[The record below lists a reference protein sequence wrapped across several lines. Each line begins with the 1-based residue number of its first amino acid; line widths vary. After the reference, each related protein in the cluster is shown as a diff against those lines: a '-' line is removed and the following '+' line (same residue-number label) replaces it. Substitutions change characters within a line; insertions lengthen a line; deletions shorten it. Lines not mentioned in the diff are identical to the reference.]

1 MACISVGHR
10 PTLKNYHENVLEIT
24 ENKGWRL
31 LPAASYQFTEN
42 QFISMNSNTEKAQES
57 ESTEPEKTDSEI
69 KNLSPSATT
78 NDIPEF
84 GWSGYAER
92 INGRFAMIGLI
103 AVLLVEALS
112 KISFLEWAG
121 IISQ

>member
-1 MACISVGHR
+1 
-10 PTLKNYHENVLEIT
+10 
-24 ENKGWRL
+24 
-31 LPAASYQFTEN
+31 
-42 QFISMNSNTEKAQES
+42 MNSNTETNKNIN
-57 ESTEPEKTDSEI
+57 STEPDKDDSEI

-78 NDIPEF
+78 NDVPEF

-92 INGRFAMIGLI
+92 INGRFAMIGLM

-121 IISQ
+121 IISK

>member
-1 MACISVGHR
+1 
-10 PTLKNYHENVLEIT
+10 
-24 ENKGWRL
+24 
-31 LPAASYQFTEN
+31 
-42 QFISMNSNTEKAQES
+42 MNSNTEQNHNNQSIGQA
-57 ESTEPEKTDSEI
+57 KTDLET

-103 AVLLVEALS
+103 AILLVEAIS

-121 IISQ
+121 ILGK

>member
-1 MACISVGHR
+1 
-10 PTLKNYHENVLEIT
+10 
-24 ENKGWRL
+24 
-31 LPAASYQFTEN
+31 
-42 QFISMNSNTEKAQES
+42 MNSNTETNQDNQSIEQ
-57 ESTEPEKTDSEI
+57 EKTDSEI

-92 INGRFAMIGLI
+92 INGRFAMIGLM
-103 AVLLVEALS
+103 AVLFIEAIS

-121 IISQ
+121 IINR

>member
-1 MACISVGHR
+1 
-10 PTLKNYHENVLEIT
+10 
-24 ENKGWRL
+24 
-31 LPAASYQFTEN
+31 
-42 QFISMNSNTEKAQES
+42 MNSNTEKAQES
-57 ESTEPEKTDSEI
+57 ESTEPEKTASEI
-69 KNLSPSATT
+69 KNLSSSATT

-92 INGRFAMIGLI
+92 INGRFAMIGLM

>member
-1 MACISVGHR
+1 
-10 PTLKNYHENVLEIT
+10 
-24 ENKGWRL
+24 
-31 LPAASYQFTEN
+31 
-42 QFISMNSNTEKAQES
+42 MNSNTETNQDNQSIEQ
-57 ESTEPEKTDSEI
+57 EKTDSEI

-92 INGRFAMIGLI
+92 INGRFAMIGLM
-103 AVLLVEALS
+103 AVLLVEATS

-121 IISQ
+121 IINK

>member
-1 MACISVGHR
+1 
-10 PTLKNYHENVLEIT
+10 
-24 ENKGWRL
+24 
-31 LPAASYQFTEN
+31 
-42 QFISMNSNTEKAQES
+42 MNSNTETNQDNQSIEQEQ
-57 ESTEPEKTDSEI
+57 TDSEI

-92 INGRFAMIGLI
+92 INGRFAMIGLM
-103 AVLLVEALS
+103 AVLIVEAFS

-121 IISQ
+121 IINK

>member
-1 MACISVGHR
+1 MD
-10 PTLKNYHENVLEIT
+10 
-24 ENKGWRL
+24 
-31 LPAASYQFTEN
+31 
-42 QFISMNSNTEKAQES
+42 SNTATNQDNQSIEQEK
-57 ESTEPEKTDSEI
+57 PDSEI

-92 INGRFAMIGLI
+92 INGRFAMIGLM

>member
-1 MACISVGHR
+1 
-10 PTLKNYHENVLEIT
+10 
-24 ENKGWRL
+24 
-31 LPAASYQFTEN
+31 
-42 QFISMNSNTEKAQES
+42 MNSNSEIAQDS

-69 KNLSPSATT
+69 INLSPCATT

-92 INGRFAMIGLI
+92 INGRFAMIGLM
-103 AVLLVEALS
+103 AVLLIEAIS

-121 IISQ
+121 IINK

>member
-1 MACISVGHR
+1 
-10 PTLKNYHENVLEIT
+10 
-24 ENKGWRL
+24 
-31 LPAASYQFTEN
+31 
-42 QFISMNSNTEKAQES
+42 MNSNTETNQDNL
-57 ESTEPEKTDSEI
+57 STEPDTTDSEI

-92 INGRFAMIGLI
+92 INGRFAMIGLV
-103 AVLLVEALS
+103 AVLLIEALS

-121 IISQ
+121 IIISK

>member
-1 MACISVGHR
+1 
-10 PTLKNYHENVLEIT
+10 
-24 ENKGWRL
+24 
-31 LPAASYQFTEN
+31 
-42 QFISMNSNTEKAQES
+42 MNSNTETNQNNQSIEQ
-57 ESTEPEKTDSEI
+57 EKTDSEI

-92 INGRFAMIGLI
+92 INGRFAMIGLM
-103 AVLLVEALS
+103 AVLLVEAIS

-121 IISQ
+121 IINK

>member
-1 MACISVGHR
+1 
-10 PTLKNYHENVLEIT
+10 
-24 ENKGWRL
+24 
-31 LPAASYQFTEN
+31 
-42 QFISMNSNTEKAQES
+42 MNSNTTEQNLDNESIEKES
-57 ESTEPEKTDSEI
+57 TDSEI

-92 INGRFAMIGLI
+92 INGRFAMIGLM
-103 AVLLVEALS
+103 AVLLIEAVS

-121 IISQ
+121 ILTK

>member
-1 MACISVGHR
+1 
-10 PTLKNYHENVLEIT
+10 
-24 ENKGWRL
+24 
-31 LPAASYQFTEN
+31 
-42 QFISMNSNTEKAQES
+42 MNSNTETNQKNQSIE
-57 ESTEPEKTDSEI
+57 EEKTDSEI

-92 INGRFAMIGLI
+92 INGRFAMIGLM
-103 AVLLVEALS
+103 AVLLVEAIS

-121 IISQ
+121 IINKF

>member
-1 MACISVGHR
+1 MDSTTDTNKDIQS
-10 PTLKNYHENVLEIT
+10 TETEKT
-24 ENKGWRL
+24 EN
-31 LPAASYQFTEN
+31 N
-42 QFISMNSNTEKAQES
+42 
-57 ESTEPEKTDSEI
+57 
-69 KNLSPSATT
+69 NLSPSATT

-84 GWSGYAER
+84 GWSSYAER
-92 INGRFAMIGLI
+92 INGRFAMIGLM